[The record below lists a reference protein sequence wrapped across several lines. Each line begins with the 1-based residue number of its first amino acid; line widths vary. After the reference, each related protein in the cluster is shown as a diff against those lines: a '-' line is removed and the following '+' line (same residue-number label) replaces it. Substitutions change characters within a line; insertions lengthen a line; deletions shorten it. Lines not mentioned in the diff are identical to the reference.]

1 MSPVA
6 KARLLVLTP
15 FLIGV
20 LAVISAQFITTV
32 AVFVGFVAGVS
43 FLMQPFIVLLVTC
56 RCGEWIIESAYKKSF
71 GAWHRALFMD
81 GPLRCSKCG
90 ARLDT

>member
-1 MSPVA
+1 V
-6 KARLLVLTP
+6 
-15 FLIGV
+15 IGV
-20 LAVISAQFITTV
+20 IALISAKFNTTV

-43 FLMQPFIVLLVTC
+43 LLMQPFLVLLVTC
-56 RCGEWIIESAYKKSF
+56 RCGEWIIESAYNKSF
-71 GAWHRALFMD
+71 WAWDRALFVD